1 MNSVGNST
9 MDRLREHFHTEW
21 TALTVADWIGLI
33 MTLVVFVVMVA
44 LYIFVFLP
52 SNKDKLEAQRF
63 IPLEEDQY
71 KDP

>member
-9 MDRLREHFHTEW
+9 LDSLRDHFHTEW
-21 TALTVADWIGLI
+21 TALTVSDWIGLI

-52 SNKDKLEAQRF
+52 SNKDKLEAQRY
-63 IPLEEDQY
+63 IPLEEDRY
-71 KDP
+71 NDP